1 MGFRFRKSK
10 NFGPFRINVSKFGIG
25 WSVGTKGLRYT
36 KRADGKRQTTLS
48 VPGTG
53 ISYVDVH
60 GNNKKKSEPSYP
72 TSNNSYIPNNNNNK
86 PPFYKQN
93 GLCGLCYYSYL
104 Q

>member
-10 NFGPFRINVSKFGIG
+10 NFGPFRINVSKSGIG

-60 GNNKKKSEPSYP
+60 GNNKKKVNLHIQLQIIATYQITTIISHHSI
-72 TSNNSYIPNNNNNK
+72 SK
-86 PPFYKQN
+86 N
-93 GLCGLCYYSYL
+93 GLCGLCYYSYP